1 MERALTKFLSKTCQ
15 THNLFDSDEANI
27 FPCMYFKN
35 NSFLEQNLDGKLFI
49 SVIACKPQFPPYI
62 NALLP
67 KDQIFDPEDLEQ
79 DTKQHEEQPVPPK
92 KRIKIEHKTSENKL
106 PFEINLENTDHI
118 LKVEDV
124 LPQNWDIDNPYLAA
138 TKLPTRSVEC

>member
-1 MERALTKFLSKTCQ
+1 
-15 THNLFDSDEANI
+15 
-27 FPCMYFKN
+27 MYVFHRQFF
-35 NSFLEQNLDGKLFI
+35 SVANLDVKFFI

-79 DTKQHEEQPVPPK
+79 DTKHHEEQPLPPK
-92 KRIKIEHKTSENKL
+92 KRIKIEHRTSENKL
-106 PFEINLENTDHI
+106 PFEMNMENNDHI

-138 TKLPTRSVEC
+138 TKLPTRSAEC